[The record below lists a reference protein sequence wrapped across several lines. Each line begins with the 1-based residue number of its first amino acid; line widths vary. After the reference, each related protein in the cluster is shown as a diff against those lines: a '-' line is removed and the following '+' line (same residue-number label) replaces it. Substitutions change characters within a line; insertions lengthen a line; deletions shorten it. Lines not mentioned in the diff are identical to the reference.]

1 MNSAAQ
7 ALLPEATSSPT
18 GVAGAAADGHGVLV
32 HATRPVL
39 DQLARDLT
47 GTAIGVVLTDARG
60 HMVVRRAS
68 GPSSSVP
75 TVRSDGTSAVAPI
88 TDPRSGRA
96 LGTLVL
102 TFRAADA
109 NRLMRPLAAL
119 AARAA
124 REIEQRLVD
133 ESGLAERLALGRF
146 LRERRGAKGP
156 FVLVTGQRLIPN
168 AAAARLIGPDDEP
181 VLRQAADVLRAGREG
196 DVLTLVVGGGAA
208 AVRAQRIPDD
218 SSPSGT
224 VLQLTP
230 ITRDSGGS
238 RHQRH
243 RAPDGWE
250 SLTDT
255 ERSVAQFVAEGLTN
269 REAAERLFL
278 SRHTIDFHLR
288 SIFRKVGASSRV
300 QLTRMV
306 VQTQHDQELA

>member
-1 MNSAAQ
+1 MNTAAQ
-7 ALLPEATSSPT
+7 ALLAETTSSPT
-18 GVAGAAADGHGVLV
+18 GVAGAAADGHAVV
-32 HATRPVL
+32 VRATRPVL
-39 DQLARDLT
+39 DQLASDLA

-60 HMVVRRAS
+60 HLVVRRVS
-68 GPSSSVP
+68 GPWSSVP
-75 TVRSDGTSAVAPI
+75 TF
-88 TDPRSGRA
+88 
-96 LGTLVL
+96 L
-102 TFRAADA
+102 AADA

-133 ESGLAERLALGRF
+133 ESGLTERLALGRF

-156 FVLVTGQRLIPN
+156 FVLVTEQQLIPN

-196 DVLTLVVGGGAA
+196 DVMTLVVRGGAA

-218 SSPSGT
+218 SSPSGI
-224 VLQLTP
+224 VLQLMP
-230 ITRDSGGS
+230 MTRDAGGS
-238 RHQRH
+238 RHQRQG
-243 RAPDGWE
+243 APYGWE

-288 SIFRKVGASSRV
+288 SIFRKVGATSRV
-300 QLTRMV
+300 QLTRLV
-306 VQTQHDQELA
+306 VQTQHNQEGA

>member
-1 MNSAAQ
+1 MTLAAQ
-7 ALLPEATSSPT
+7 ALPAETTSSPT
-18 GVAGAAADGHGVLV
+18 GVARAAADGHSGLV
-32 HATRPVL
+32 RATRPVL
-39 DQLARDLT
+39 DQLASDLA
-47 GTAIGVVLTDARG
+47 GTSIGVVLTDPRG
-60 HMVVRRAS
+60 RLVVRRVS
-68 GPSSSVP
+68 GPRSSVP
-75 TVRSDGTSAVAPI
+75 TPRPDGAGAVAPI

-102 TFRAADA
+102 TFLAADT

-133 ESGLAERLALGRF
+133 ESGLAEQLALGRF

-156 FVLVTGQRLIPN
+156 FVLVTEQRLIPN

-181 VLRQAADVLRAGREG
+181 VLRQAADVLRAEREG
-196 DVLTLVVGGGAA
+196 DVMTLVVRGGAA

-218 SSPSGT
+218 STPSGI
-224 VLQLTP
+224 VLQLMP
-230 ITRDSGGS
+230 ITRDDGGS
-238 RHQRH
+238 RYQRH
-243 RAPDGWE
+243 GAPDGWD

-288 SIFRKVGASSRV
+288 SIFRKLGASSRV
-300 QLTRMV
+300 QLTRLV
-306 VQTQHDQELA
+306 VQTQHDQEGA

>member
-1 MNSAAQ
+1 MNTAAQ
-7 ALLPEATSSPT
+7 APLAETTSSPT
-18 GVAGAAADGHGVLV
+18 GVAGAAADGHAVLV
-32 HATRPVL
+32 RATRPVL
-39 DQLARDLT
+39 DQLASDLA

-60 HMVVRRAS
+60 HLVVRRVS
-68 GPSSSVP
+68 GPWSSVP
-75 TVRSDGTSAVAPI
+75 TF
-88 TDPRSGRA
+88 
-96 LGTLVL
+96 L
-102 TFRAADA
+102 AADA

-133 ESGLAERLALGRF
+133 ESGLTERLALGRF

-156 FVLVTGQRLIPN
+156 FVLVTEQQLIPN

-196 DVLTLVVGGGAA
+196 DVMTLVVRGGAA

-218 SSPSGT
+218 SSPSGI
-224 VLQLTP
+224 VLQLMP
-230 ITRDSGGS
+230 ITRDAGGS
-238 RHQRH
+238 RHQRQG
-243 RAPDGWE
+243 APYGWE

-288 SIFRKVGASSRV
+288 SIFRKVGATSRV
-300 QLTRMV
+300 QLTRLV
-306 VQTQHDQELA
+306 VQTQHDQEGA

>member
-1 MNSAAQ
+1 M
-7 ALLPEATSSPT
+7 
-18 GVAGAAADGHGVLV
+18 
-32 HATRPVL
+32 
-39 DQLARDLT
+39 
-47 GTAIGVVLTDARG
+47 
-60 HMVVRRAS
+60 S
-68 GPSSSVP
+68 GPWSSVP
-75 TVRSDGTSAVAPI
+75 TVRPDGAGAVAPI

-96 LGTLVL
+96 VGTLVL

-133 ESGLAERLALGRF
+133 ESGLVERLALGRF

-156 FVLVTGQRLIPN
+156 FVLVTEQRLIPN

-181 VLRQAADVLRAGREG
+181 VLRQAADVLRSGHEG
-196 DVLTLVVGGGAA
+196 DVMTLVVGAGAA
-208 AVRAQRIPDD
+208 AVRAQRMPDD
-218 SSPSGT
+218 GSPSGV
-224 VLQLTP
+224 VLQLKP
-230 ITRDSGGS
+230 ITRDAGGS

-243 RAPDGWE
+243 GARYGWE

-288 SIFRKVGASSRV
+288 SIFRKLGASSRV
-300 QLTRMV
+300 SSSPAWSSRPSRTRRGRDV
-306 VQTQHDQELA
+306 PTDTPPPRRRGAGRASDR

>member
-7 ALLPEATSSPT
+7 ALLAETTSSPT
-18 GVAGAAADGHGVLV
+18 RVAGAAADGHRVLIR
-32 HATRPVL
+32 ATRPVL
-39 DQLARDLT
+39 DQLASDLS

-60 HMVVRRAS
+60 HLVVRRAS
-68 GPSSSVP
+68 RPWSRVP
-75 TVRSDGTSAVAPI
+75 TVRPDGASAVAPI
-88 TDPRSGRA
+88 TDPSSGRA
-96 LGTLVL
+96 MGNLVL

-133 ESGLAERLALGRF
+133 ESGFAERLALGRF

-156 FVLVTGQRLIPN
+156 FVLVTEQRLIPN
-168 AAAARLIGPDDEP
+168 AAAARLIGRDDEP

-196 DVLTLVVGGGAA
+196 GVMTLVVRGGAA

-218 SSPSGT
+218 GSPSGT
-224 VLQLTP
+224 VLQLMP
-230 ITRDSGGS
+230 ITRDAGGS
-238 RHQRH
+238 RHQRQG
-243 RAPDGWE
+243 APYGWE

-300 QLTRMV
+300 ELTRLV
-306 VQTQHDQELA
+306 VQAQHEQEGA